1 MRQSTSIDVA
11 EGRARTDRRTDY
23 YDDQD
28 VIQKYLR
35 QMGTLPRL
43 SHEEEVF
50 YTTEYY
56 QERLELDSLLCHFP
70 VVLQKNIS
78 ECRSSEIFEVIGE
91 GSSTDYDTLEVKKE
105 RILHLIDALE
115 KTAEHL
121 YVIRKQVSEKSQGK
135 RNLMYQSLER
145 LIQRFHFHGKL
156 YQDCIIELNGYADA
170 VNGKNHDVDTS
181 ELVDI
186 ISMPIKTFM
195 QVMPRLSHCARHMEC
210 ARNALIEANLRLVI
224 SVAKK
229 YLNCG
234 LPLLDLIQEGNIG
247 LMQAID
253 RFEPQRGHRFS
264 TYAVW
269 WIRQSVTHALSM
281 NSRTIRIPVN
291 MANALHRIRKTER
304 VLLQKLGREPTPE
317 EIGECVDISAERV
330 RALRKMERQTISL
343 QTELGQDDDFHV
355 YDIIFDRSTKSPS
368 EEASDNL
375 LAETISDVLETLNE
389 RERNIITHR
398 FGLLNCPIL
407 TLEQLSSQFDVTHE
421 RIRQIEKIALNKL
434 RHPSRRRFF
443 DDYL

>member
-1 MRQSTSIDVA
+1 MRQSTSTDVA
-11 EGRARTDRRTDY
+11 EERSRTDRRTDY
-23 YDDQD
+23 YDDWD
-28 VIQKYLR
+28 VIQKYLC

-50 YTTEYY
+50 YTNAYY
-56 QERLELDSLLCHFP
+56 QERLELDGLLCHFP
-70 VVLQKNIS
+70 VVLQKNVS

-91 GSSTDYDTLEVKKE
+91 GDSEEYDTLDGKKK

-156 YQDCIIELNGYADA
+156 YQDCIIELNCYVDA
-170 VNGKNHDVDTS
+170 VNGKNHDVDTD

-186 ISMPIKTFM
+186 ISMPIKRFM
-195 QVMPRLSHCARHMEC
+195 KVMPRVSHCARQMES
-210 ARNALIEANLRLVI
+210 ARNALVEANLRLVI

-247 LMQAID
+247 LMKAID
-253 RFEPQRGHRFS
+253 RFAPQRFYRFS
-264 TYAVW
+264 SFAFL
-269 WIRQSVTHALSM
+269 WIRLAISHALSID
-281 NSRTIRIPVN
+281 SLSIRIPVN

-304 VLLQKLGREPTPE
+304 LLLQKLGREPSAE
-317 EIGECVDISAERV
+317 EIGECIDISVERV

-343 QTELGQDDDFHV
+343 QTDLGYEDDFHV
-355 YDIIFDRSTKSPS
+355 FDIIFDRSSKSPS

-375 LAETISDVLETLNE
+375 LSETISDVLETLNE

-398 FGLLNCPIL
+398 FGLHNSPIL
-407 TLEQLSSQFDVTHE
+407 TLEQLSTQFDVTHE
-421 RIRQIEKIALNKL
+421 RIRQIERIALNKL

>member
-35 QMGTLPRL
+35 QMGSLPRL

-78 ECRSSEIFEVIGE
+78 ECKSSEIFEVVG
-91 GSSTDYDTLEVKKE
+91 GTKAADCDTREVKKE

-145 LIQRFHFHGKL
+145 LIRRFHFHGKL
-156 YQDCIIELNGYADA
+156 YQDCIIELNGYLDA
-170 VNGKNHDVDTS
+170 VNGKNPDVDTE

-186 ISMPIKTFM
+186 ISMPIKSFM
-195 QVMPRLSHCARHMEC
+195 QIMPRISHCARHMES

-291 MANALHRIRKTER
+291 MANALHRIRKAER
-304 VLLQKLGREPTPE
+304 SLLQKLGREPTPE
-317 EIGECVDISAERV
+317 EIGECVDISVERV

-343 QTELGQDDDFHV
+343 QTDLGYEDDFHV

-375 LAETISDVLETLNE
+375 LAETISDVLETLND

-407 TLEQLSSQFDVTHE
+407 TLEQLSTQFDVTHE

-443 DDYL
+443 DNYL

>member
-11 EGRARTDRRTDY
+11 EGHARTERRTDY

-43 SHEEEVF
+43 SHEEEIF
-50 YTTEYY
+50 YTNEYY
-56 QERLELDSLLCHFP
+56 QERLELDALLCHFP

-78 ECRSSEIFEVIGE
+78 ECRSSEIFEVVGE
-91 GSSTDYDTLEVKKE
+91 DTAGDYDTLEVKKE

-145 LIQRFHFHGKL
+145 LIRRFHFHGKL
-156 YQDCIIELNGYADA
+156 YQDCIIELNSYVDA
-170 VNGKNHDVDTS
+170 VNGKNNDVDID

-186 ISMPIKTFM
+186 ISMPIKAFM
-195 QVMPRLSHCARHMEC
+195 QIMPRLNHCARHMEC

-247 LMQAID
+247 LMQSID

-291 MANALHRIRKTER
+291 MANALHRIRKAER
-304 VLLQKLGREPTPE
+304 LLLQKFGREPTPE
-317 EIGECVDISAERV
+317 EIGECVDISVERV

-343 QTELGQDDDFHV
+343 QSELGYDEDFHV
-355 YDIIFDRSTKSPS
+355 FDIIFDRSTKSPS
-368 EEASDNL
+368 EEASENL

-389 RERNIITHR
+389 RERNIISHR